1 MNEGGITNGYLPVG
15 ISDFRSFGPGIAVTI
30 MVAKTTFL
38 TCAFYVALLAI
49 G

>member
-1 MNEGGITNGYLPVG
+1 MNEGGITKGYQPIG

>member
-1 MNEGGITNGYLPVG
+1 MNEGGINNGYLPVG

-30 MVAKTTFL
+30 KVAVATFL

-49 G
+49 V

>member
-30 MVAKTTFL
+30 KVAVATFL
-38 TCAFYVALLAI
+38 TRAFYVALLAI
-49 G
+49 V

>member
-15 ISDFRSFGPGIAVTI
+15 SSDFRSFGPGIAVTI
-30 MVAKTTFL
+30 KVAVATFL

-49 G
+49 V